1 MLAAPAPRKLTF
13 DLKAAIAA
21 LAGPAVGA
29 DGARL
34 GAAPAGWSTTRLVD
48 VRIALWLV
56 HPDAGDVSD
65 NLAAAAP
72 GSRRAPAPS
81 LTQKYKSQRP
91 PCSALPSISSEEQQP

>member
-65 NLAAAAP
+65 NLGGGARKQARTCPFPDSEVQVAA
-72 GSRRAPAPS
+72 
-81 LTQKYKSQRP
+81 T
-91 PCSALPSISSEEQQP
+91 ALLGVAKHQQ